1 MKHKLKNAPPD
12 TKRHVNYGKCLYA
25 AFLAVTVLCGYT
37 QPVFAATIWTKAN
50 EIMKDVYNQIIL
62 ISTIAAVVTAS
73 VALLMMNFSK
83 RKSRGRITCMA
94 QAYRHYLG
102 DLKRAWL
109 YHGLHHPVL
118 CRRKMERID
127 ERRCHYGNT

>member
-12 TKRHVNYGKCLYA
+12 TKRHVNYGRCLYA

-73 VALLMMNFSK
+73 VALLMMNFPK
-83 RKSRGRITCMA
+83 RKNRGRITCMA